1 MCNMFRIQL
10 TGSQCL
16 YCGPRPLCAGPGLA
30 ELRHDLGGDVPSG
43 YGDGVRG
50 VGELGDLDELVFDRS
65 LSYIYQCQNQ
75 TKICSEYFRWL
86 HELNLE
92 QILGW

>member
-1 MCNMFRIQL
+1 M
-10 TGSQCL
+10 

-65 LSYIYQCQNQ
+65 LSYIY
-75 TKICSEYFRWL
+75 
-86 HELNLE
+86 
-92 QILGW
+92 